1 MHSNPLHPRTLNNK
15 GKNMNQFLLVV
26 SFSMYKFCILSQ
38 NIRICFNIRIT
49 FFTSER
55 LNLHRTLHHLYSQ
68 ASLTT
73 PAKYVDVLGKALID
87 RLGHRGQQ
95 RGHGTC
101 LRSHRGLATVQSLEP
116 APELALDLLPTRTPH
131 LTLQPPLPSCHSMF
145 HGCSFSSLPCLSPL
159 RGLRGKRGW
168 GRAASGEEPTE
179 HSADQSWPGP
189 HLLQLLRVPH
199 DHRVLRLL
207 WVNYTTAS

>member
-1 MHSNPLHPRTLNNK
+1 
-15 GKNMNQFLLVV
+15 MNQFLLVV

-73 PAKYVDVLGKALID
+73 PAKYVDVLGKVLID

-131 LTLQPPLPSCHSMF
+131 LTLQPLFLPATPCFTDAPSPACRASPRSEGSEERGGEGEPHQERSPQNTVLTSP
-145 HGCSFSSLPCLSPL
+145 GLVLICCSFSESPTTT
-159 RGLRGKRGW
+159 GC
-168 GRAASGEEPTE
+168 SGC
-179 HSADQSWPGP
+179 SG
-189 HLLQLLRVPH
+189 
-199 DHRVLRLL
+199 
-207 WVNYTTAS
+207 